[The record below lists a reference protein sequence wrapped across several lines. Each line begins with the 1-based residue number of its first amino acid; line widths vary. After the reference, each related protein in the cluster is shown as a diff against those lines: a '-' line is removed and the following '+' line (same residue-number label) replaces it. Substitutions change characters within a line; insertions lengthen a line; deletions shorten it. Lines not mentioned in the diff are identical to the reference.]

1 MNVVDSTTTDT
12 ARSAQ
17 TTDQAQCRQIKFFS
31 FVLLTRDHRESDV
44 FEKTNNIVSPLNI
57 GLVRVSWSIFSRDL
71 LGGPEIVE
79 NIKLLKEIKEEVQ
92 TSNQSEA
99 NYEYNHVFYT
109 IILTV
114 FSTTLW

>member
-12 ARSAQ
+12 ARSVE
-17 TTDQAQCRQIKFFS
+17 TTDKAQCRQRKFFS
-31 FVLLTRDHRESDV
+31 FVLLTLDRRESDV
-44 FEKTNNIVSPLNI
+44 FETGNNIVSPLDI

-79 NIKLLKEIKEEVQ
+79 NNKLLKEIKGKVH
-92 TSNQSEA
+92 TSYQSEA
-99 NYEYNHVFYT
+99 NYEYNHIFYK

-114 FSTTLW
+114 YSTALR